1 MTLPSGINKFVEVE
15 NNENAID
22 NFKFLGEFES
32 KGETDIE
39 YIFDKEN

>member
-1 MTLPSGINKFVEVE
+1 MTLHSSINKFVEGE

-22 NFKFLGEFES
+22 NFKILGEFES
-32 KGETDIE
+32 KGKTDIE

>member
-22 NFKFLGEFES
+22 NFKCLGEFES